1 MGDGPVRARM
11 TLEAGA
17 DASALLQALS
27 PEAGREAPKTRTT
40 LSLEGTNVVIDVS
53 ADDAGAMRAALN
65 SYLRWAALAID
76 SSKLAKGD

>member
-1 MGDGPVRARM
+1 MDDGPVRARV

-17 DASALLQALS
+17 DARAILQALS
-27 PEAGREAPKTRTT
+27 PEAGREVPKTRTAI
-40 LSLEGTNVVIDVS
+40 SLDGSSVVLDVS